1 MALSSDGS
9 VYTWGNNNSGELGR
23 NLVTFSNSTGKI
35 TDGIIYN
42 VTKAISCG
50 TATTFLQG
58 VNNVLYGCGDGGYL
72 GNGVNG
78 IVNPCLA
85 IVSDELS
92 GVEIISMATSNYDT
106 IVLVDKGLAPSP
118 TLPEVSYSLIGWGVN
133 NFAKIHA
140 NFLQVFAPAAIDMGS
155 IDMSNVVS
163 IANGQNHMLVL
174 LQNGEIYGRGYH
186 LDGQLGD
193 GKAPAIYDYV
203 SINVQVDTTA
213 FTAAGAHITAIAAG
227 SSASLALDSVNNK
240 LFVWGYEYEQGTQI
254 LSPQLVQVN
263 SSSPL
268 YGKTITKIFAG
279 YYNSFITDSDGKIYG
294 IGINDE
300 DSSTPVQL
308 LSPAVGAKSD
318 FVAVQPSLSSISQ
331 VAVGKYH
338 VLALDTN
345 GKVYGWGLND
355 YGQIA
360 DHIMDNTVRTN
371 PIEIVFEANA
381 TIIAISAGGTHSVAL
396 SSTGAIYTWGDNI
409 GGQLGRGDS
418 SLLSSNV
425 PTLTGGEMGSIKYIT
440 TGEYVTIVVT
450 QDNSIY
456 GCGDGI
462 SIGNGDYNVHYT
474 FEKIVSSALEGNTPL
489 LVTTGG
495 PDTIVYAVTSVSTTT
510 VLPTT
515 TVEPTTPEP
524 TFSPTTMAPTTVEP
538 TITPTIAPTS
548 TAATTQ
554 TPTTLQSCN
563 NFDTNRYGAKKPIV
577 SASTNGSSVTIVVTM
592 YRQTMSNTGTPIYHA
607 IDTKDTPTVCR
618 TNSDNIQLSSSK
630 PWSRSDDGC
639 TTTYTLTQSLS
650 EIVATNNTNNNWVA
664 KLADDGRSITYTIR
678 VYSTYSVNNAGSC
691 YYVGY
696 QSTISM
702 RTVLSVASSSVEYTT
717 EDNSARFLFNGL
729 RITATQRLEIA
740 GIIVPLIFNSE
751 LRNIYMRKS
760 FDNITIPATTATCNA
775 VNTGC
780 YEIFSIDVSS
790 LGGAGTDISDEYR
803 IIMDVFKDGDR
814 IISNATISFYI
825 SYSIPGDPIVV
836 DSDTITTS
844 IKLYTDNTYSVVRT
858 ASYASADGVLFVENK
873 VTLSSPVIPSS
884 HRLRMAEGYL
894 CCVNYLSNIAPYNP
908 VTGTGGCKDA
918 NGKMEQ
924 FSFGSETN
932 HNTGVTVVS
941 ADASSPKRY
950 RVQVELSKA
959 YASIVHSVPMTCEVL
974 LISKLESN
982 ARSITAAANLG
993 GSFVATI
1000 PFSVQAT
1007 QATTTPTVTP
1017 TTATTTATP
1026 VSTQKV
1032 AETIPAPSKS
1042 DARMNSISALLT
1054 IMALVF
1060 ACYEIFSCQ

>member
-1 MALSSDGS
+1 MALASDGS

-35 TDGIIYN
+35 TDGTIYN

-58 VNNVLYGCGDGGYL
+58 ANNVLYSCGDGGYL

-78 IVNPCLA
+78 FVNPCLA

-106 IVLVDKGLAPSP
+106 IVLVDKGPAPSP
-118 TLPEVSYSLIGWGVN
+118 TLPEVSYSLIGWGYN
-133 NFAKIHA
+133 GHGKIDA
-140 NFLQVFAPAAIDMGS
+140 SLERVLLPTTMDMGS
-155 IDMSNVVS
+155 IDVNSIVS
-163 IANGQNHMLVL
+163 IANAEAHMLVL
-174 LQNGEIYGRGYH
+174 LQSGEIYGRGWNY
-186 LDGQLGD
+186 DGQLGNN
-193 GKAPAIYDYV
+193 GISFA

-213 FTAAGAHITAIAAG
+213 FSAAGAHITAIAADLR
-227 SSASLALDSVNNK
+227 ASIALDSVNNK
-240 LFVWGYEYEQGTQI
+240 LFVWGNDYEHNVQI
-254 LSPQLVQVN
+254 LTPQLVQF
-263 SSSPL
+263 SSTSPL
-268 YGKTITKIFAG
+268 YGKTITNVFCG
-279 YYNSFITDSDGKIYG
+279 YSNCFITDSNGKLYG
-294 IGINDE
+294 RGANDANY
-300 DSSTPVQL
+300 VL
-308 LSPAVGAKSD
+308 LHPAVGAKAD

-331 VAVGKYH
+331 VAAGMYH
-338 VLALDTN
+338 VLALDTY
-345 GKVYGWGLND
+345 GKVYGWGSNTI
-355 YGQIA
+355 GQIA
-360 DHIMDNTVRTN
+360 YQSMEGPALTN
-371 PIEIVFEANA
+371 PIEISFGANV
-381 TIIAISAGGTHSVAL
+381 TITAIRAGSWHSVAL
-396 SSTGAIYTWGDNI
+396 TSTGAVYTWGGNNA
-409 GGQLGRGDS
+409 GQLGCGNS
-418 SLLSSNV
+418 SLDRTNI
-425 PTLTGGEMGSIKYIT
+425 PTLITDEEIGNVAYIT
-440 TGEYVTIVVT
+440 AGSGATMLVT

-456 GCGDGI
+456 GCGDGYSTGSGNINPHFSFKKVI
-462 SIGNGDYNVHYT
+462 SPV
-474 FEKIVSSALEGNTPL
+474 LEGKTPL

-495 PDTIVYAVTSVSTTT
+495 SDTIVYASTAVTSVPATT

-515 TVEPTTPEP
+515 TVEPTTAES
-524 TFSPTTMAPTTVEP
+524 TFAPTTMAPTTVEP
-538 TITPTIAPTS
+538 TATPTIAPTTS
-548 TAATTQ
+548 TATTTP

-607 IDTKDTPTVCR
+607 IDTKDTPAVCR
-618 TNSDNIQLSSSK
+618 TNSDSILLSSSK
-630 PWSRSDDGC
+630 PWTRSDDGC

-664 KLADDGRSITYTIR
+664 KLADDGRSITYTVR

-740 GIIVPLIFNSE
+740 GTIVPLIFNSE

-760 FDNITIPATTATCNA
+760 FDNITIPATTSTCNA

-780 YEIFSIDVSS
+780 YEIFGIDVSS
-790 LGGAGTDISDEYR
+790 LGGAGTDISDEYK
-803 IIMDVFKDGDR
+803 IIMDVFKDGER

-825 SYSIPGDPIVV
+825 SYLIPGDPIVV

-844 IKLYTDNTYSVVRT
+844 IKLYTDSTYSVVRT
-858 ASYASADGVLFVENK
+858 ASYASADGVLFVENS
-873 VTLSSPVIPSS
+873 VTPSSPVIPSS
-884 HRLRMAEGYL
+884 YRLRMAEGYL
-894 CCVNYLSNIAPYNP
+894 CCVNYLSNIALYNP

-918 NGKMEQ
+918 SGKMEQ
-924 FSFGSETN
+924 FSFGSEAN
-932 HNTGVTVVS
+932 LNTGVTVVS
-941 ADASSPKRY
+941 ADGNSPKRY

-959 YASIVHSVPMTCEVL
+959 YASIMHSVPMTCEVL

-982 ARSITAAANLG
+982 ARSIAAAANLG

-1007 QATTTPTVTP
+1007 QATATPAVTTA
-1017 TTATTTATP
+1017 TATTTATP
-1026 VSTQKV
+1026 VTTQKV

-1054 IMALVF
+1054 IVALVF
-1060 ACYEIFSCQ
+1060 ACYEILSCQ